1 MNYKV
6 TYASD
11 VGIKK
16 QVNQDSLCIK
26 KAITGDGE
34 ILLAVLCDGMGGLSD
49 GELASATVVNNFA
62 DWFMQNLPIHLRNQA
77 VDSISEDIR
86 KHIVQWN
93 RMIWEYGLEHHVQLG
108 TTLTAILIL
117 EDGAY
122 IIAHV
127 GDTRI
132 YQVTQGEIFQITED
146 HSFVAREVKRGNMT
160 KEEAIMDPRR
170 NVLLQCIGAQQQVE
184 PDIFEGRI
192 QLRDT
197 FLLCSDGL
205 RHKMT
210 DLEILDYI
218 SGIKQ
223 EDESA
228 YLQVLQ
234 NMIAVNKERGET
246 DNISAIL
253 IRAC

>member
-1 MNYKV
+1 MNYKMS
-6 TYASD
+6 YASD

-16 QVNQDSLCIK
+16 QVNQDSICIK
-26 KAITGDGE
+26 KALTNKGE

-49 GELASATVVNNFA
+49 GEIASATVVRSFA
-62 DWFMQNLPIHLRNQA
+62 DWFMQKLPLHLSNQTI
-77 VDSISEDIR
+77 DSVSEDIR

-93 RMIWEYGLEHHVQLG
+93 RNIWEYGLEHHVQLG
-108 TTLTAILIL
+108 TTLTAMLIL
-117 EDGAY
+117 EDGSFFVV
-122 IIAHV
+122 HV

-132 YQVTQGEIFQITED
+132 YRVTQGEIFQITED

-160 KEEAIMDPRR
+160 KEEATMDPRR

-184 PDIFEGRI
+184 PDIFTGRI
-192 QLRDT
+192 QLKDT

-223 EDESA
+223 EDERA

-253 IRAC
+253 IKAC

>member
-6 TYASD
+6 NYASD

-26 KAITGDGE
+26 KALTDKGE
-34 ILLAVLCDGMGGLSD
+34 VLLAVLCDGMGGLSD
-49 GELASATVVNNFA
+49 GELASATVIRDFS
-62 DWFMQNLPIHLRNQA
+62 DWFLQRLPIHLKNKNLNC
-77 VDSISEDIR
+77 ISEDL
-86 KHIVQWN
+86 KSHIVQWN
-93 RMIWEYGLEHHVQLG
+93 RKIWKYGLEHHVQLG
-108 TTLTAILIL
+108 TTLTAMLIL
-117 EDGAY
+117 EDGQFFVV
-122 IIAHV
+122 HV

-132 YQVTQGEIFQITED
+132 YKVTRGEIFQITED
-146 HSFVAREVKRGNMT
+146 HSFVAREIKRGSMT
-160 KEEAIMDPRR
+160 KEEATTDPRR

-192 QLRDT
+192 ELKDT

-205 RHKMT
+205 RHKLS
-210 DLEILDYI
+210 DLEILDYV
-218 SGIKQ
+218 SGVEQ
-223 EDESA
+223 EDENA

-234 NMIAVNKERGET
+234 KMIAVNKGRGET

-253 IRAC
+253 IKAC